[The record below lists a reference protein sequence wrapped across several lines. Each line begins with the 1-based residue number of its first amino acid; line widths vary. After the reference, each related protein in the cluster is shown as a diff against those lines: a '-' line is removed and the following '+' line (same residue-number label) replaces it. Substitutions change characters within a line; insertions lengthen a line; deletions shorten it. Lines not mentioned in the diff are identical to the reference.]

1 MVKAKLLTLSK
12 VMPQRN
18 RYDSVKARKKRQ
30 EHGKDWELL
39 TRCKNAWNNLSGVR
53 ETRARTMRYCNG
65 DQWSDTIRVYHR
77 GYWEEMTERTIWS
90 GATRH
95 L

>member
-53 ETRARTMRYCNG
+53 ETRARTMRYC
-65 DQWSDTIRVYHR
+65 
-77 GYWEEMTERTIWS
+77 TETN
-90 GATRH
+90 GATPSGYIIMATGRK
-95 L
+95 

>member
-53 ETRARTMRYCNG
+53 ETRARTM
-65 DQWSDTIRVYHR
+65 
-77 GYWEEMTERTIWS
+77 
-90 GATRH
+90 
-95 L
+95 